1 MKKILIFGC
10 NEVTDAVLP
19 ILCADTRYANEICI
33 ASGDKAC
40 CDVLKKKYSNLPV
53 RITTARADVNNES
66 GIKMMLSIISPDL
79 IVNLEKP
86 ELTMNVMKIALF
98 QGADYIDTTL
108 YQWENKEILSKQF
121 ELFGDFRSKGSTA
134 VTGCALN
141 PAVITSL
148 ARSAAKSRLDSV
160 EEVDVFEVNLKSTA
174 PVSNIKELLNSVE
187 FKAKE
192 EKAVC
197 IRNGATEEIEPLSLK
212 IRREVP
218 DVGVRTMYLLNNP
231 IVEDFL
237 KEIPEV
243 PNVRYF
249 STFKRKSTTVIDT
262 LRDVGML
269 SDTPVEIDGV
279 KIAPIDFLSKVMPV
293 SSESEEVT
301 GKSAAGVFISGMKDG
316 APRCVMACASKD
328 NEACREEHGVGVN
341 AHYDALALA
350 AGIKLICTEKWKRAG
365 VYTPSAFDPD
375 LLLDI
380 MRKDGF
386 KYSLADAEPIK
397 IDMGDDSDE

>member
-40 CDVLKKKYSNLPV
+40 CDILKKKYSNLPV

-192 EKAVC
+192 EKDGTAELLLTHPMRTVLRRRSSPSRLRSGERCLMLASGPC
-197 IRNGATEEIEPLSLK
+197 IFSTTLSL
-212 IRREVP
+212 R
-218 DVGVRTMYLLNNP
+218 
-231 IVEDFL
+231 
-237 KEIPEV
+237 
-243 PNVRYF
+243 
-249 STFKRKSTTVIDT
+249 
-262 LRDVGML
+262 
-269 SDTPVEIDGV
+269 
-279 KIAPIDFLSKVMPV
+279 
-293 SSESEEVT
+293 
-301 GKSAAGVFISGMKDG
+301 IS
-316 APRCVMACASKD
+316 
-328 NEACREEHGVGVN
+328 
-341 AHYDALALA
+341 
-350 AGIKLICTEKWKRAG
+350 
-365 VYTPSAFDPD
+365 
-375 LLLDI
+375 
-380 MRKDGF
+380 
-386 KYSLADAEPIK
+386 
-397 IDMGDDSDE
+397 

>member
-19 ILCADTRYANEICI
+19 VLCADTRYVNEICL

-40 CDVLKKKYSNLPV
+40 CDVLKKKYAHLPV

-66 GIKMMLSIISPDL
+66 GTKMMLSIISPDI

-86 ELTMNVMKIALF
+86 DLCMKVMKIALF

-108 YQWENKEILSKQF
+108 YQWENKDFLSKQF
-121 ELFGDFRSKGSTA
+121 ELFGDFRSKGCTA

-148 ARSAAKSRLDSV
+148 ARSAAKSRLDSI
-160 EEVDVFEVNLKSTA
+160 EEADVFEVNLKSSA

-197 IRNGATEEIEPLSLK
+197 IRNGATEEVEPLSLK
-212 IRREVP
+212 IKREIP
-218 DVGVRTMYLLNNP
+218 YVGVRTMYLLNNP

-249 STFKRKSTTVIDT
+249 STYRRKSTAVIDT
-262 LRDVGML
+262 LREVGML

-293 SSESEEVT
+293 SSEAEEVT
-301 GKSAAGVFISGMKDG
+301 GKSSAGVFLSGIKDG
-316 APRCVMACASKD
+316 APRCVMAYASLD
-328 NEACREEHGVGVN
+328 NEDCKAEHGVGVN
-341 AHYDALALA
+341 AYFDALALA
-350 AGIKLICTEKWKRAG
+350 AGIKLLCTEKWKKAG
-365 VYTPSAFDPD
+365 VYTPCAFEPD

-386 KYSLADAEPIK
+386 KYSLTDAEPIN